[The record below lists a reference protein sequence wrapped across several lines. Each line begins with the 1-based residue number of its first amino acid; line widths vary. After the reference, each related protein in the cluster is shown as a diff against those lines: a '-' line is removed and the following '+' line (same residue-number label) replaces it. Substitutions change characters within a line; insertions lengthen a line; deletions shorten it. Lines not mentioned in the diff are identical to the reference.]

1 MASSEFEEF
10 FRQNQNTVFRI
21 IRSYVRERDTAMDI
35 LMETMYAVYQRW
47 ERVRNFDNRTG
58 YTVRVG
64 INRAKKH
71 LVKSR
76 VASAVRFFRE
86 NEEHEISS
94 NVRDPEKTALHNEE
108 DGWLMSEIDKLK
120 EVERNIIILK
130 DMDSKKFEE
139 IADLFGMKLPTV
151 KSLYRRAK
159 IKLSEKWEAKYGV

>member
-1 MASSEFEEF
+1 MASSEFEDF

-21 IRSYVRERDTAMDI
+21 IRSYVRERDAAMDI
-35 LMETMYAVYQRW
+35 LMETMYTVYQRW
-47 ERVRNFDNRTG
+47 DRVRGFENRTG

-71 LVKSR
+71 LVQKR
-76 VASAVRFFRE
+76 IASAVRFFNE
-86 NEEHEISS
+86 NEEHEIGSP
-94 NVRDPEKTALHNEE
+94 VRDPEITALHNEE
-108 DGWLMSEIDKLK
+108 DGWLMGEIDKLK

-139 IADLFGMKLPTV
+139 IAALFGMKLPTV

-159 IKLSEKWEAKYGV
+159 IKLSAKWEAKYGK

>member
-1 MASSEFEEF
+1 MVSSEFEEF

-21 IRSYVRERDTAMDI
+21 IRSYIRERETAMDI

-47 ERVRNFDNRTG
+47 DRVRNFENRTG

-71 LVKSR
+71 LIQNKI
-76 VASAVRFFRE
+76 ASAVRFFKE
-86 NEEHEISS
+86 NEEHEIGSS
-94 NVRDPEKTALHNEE
+94 VRDPETTALHNEE
-108 DGWLMSEIDKLK
+108 DGWLMGEIAKLK

-139 IADLFGMKLPTV
+139 IAGMFGMKLPTV

-159 IKLSEKWEAKYGV
+159 IRLSEKWEAKYGI